1 VNLDLRHLG
10 KKKLRERLPQICE
23 LAESFLGIDPAEK
36 PIPVRPAVHYTMG
49 GILVNGDTASTL
61 TGLYAVGECSSIG
74 IHGAN
79 RLGSNSLAELSVFGK
94 VAGEA
99 AARCARSFQP
109 EPLATLDQ
117 QAEDARRRAVDL
129 VRSEAGSERLSV
141 LRDAMAASMEQG
153 CGIFRDGAQMQQ
165 TCDTL
170 AELKQRFRRLRL
182 DDTSRAW
189 NTEWLAAIEL
199 GYQLDVA
206 EAMAHSARNRKESRG
221 AHSRIDGFEQRDDAN
236 FLKHTLAT
244 YRADGPPAISYSPV
258 NITKS
263 APGKRAYGAAGERAE
278 ERRHA
283 K

>member
-1 VNLDLRHLG
+1 
-10 KKKLRERLPQICE
+10 
-23 LAESFLGIDPAEK
+23 
-36 PIPVRPAVHYTMG
+36 MG
-49 GILVNGDTASTL
+49 GILVNGETASSL

-94 VAGEA
+94 VAGEV
-99 AARCARSFQP
+99 AARCARS
-109 EPLATLDQ
+109 LAPPPVARLEK
-117 QAEDARRRAVDL
+117 QADDARRRAVDL
-129 VRSEAGSERLSV
+129 IRTETGGERLAV
-141 LRDAMAASMEQG
+141 LRDAMADTMERG
-153 CGIFRDGAQMQQ
+153 CGIYRVGSQMQE

-170 AELKQRFRRLRL
+170 ADLKQRFRRLRL

-206 EAMAHSARNRKESRG
+206 QAMAHSALNRRESRG
-221 AHSRIDGFEQRDDAN
+221 SHSRLDGFEQRDDAG

-258 NITKS
+258 NITRS
-263 APGKRAYGAAGERAE
+263 PPGQRAYGGEGERLD
-278 ERRHA
+278 RQRNGQDHHGP
-283 K
+283 